1 MPPKSGPAPATIIT
15 EDVLNKLFAQ
25 PGKFTSQAKFWNDVN
40 LPTRES
46 IFIDGNVKVQIGN
59 QINHFSEG
67 AIVSKDP
74 VKGFYALPERSRW
87 GGGVTAGGGPL
98 EPMSKPFYSWDRPK
112 GNFATLRAEE
122 GFLRLALPDGRAGF
136 SIAYPGHTPEQLV
149 AAARQQKAIIELK
162 DSAGDTI
169 KGFFVRGRFGQ
180 DGIGKGGVFPHEF
193 DHYSN
198 PHHSPKPGEFVTF
211 REYTNPKNGEV
222 SRTTLFKY
230 QSYTEAEAARGY
242 GNDIKQLKMPNGEK
256 INLAK
261 LPHLNVE
268 MVPVEPNYLRAL
280 ELSKASEP
288 KIASPRAVDT
298 KIVTTEPIGA
308 RTPETKISIPKAA
321 DTKIGPAELSGT
333 SKNLNTVG
341 KYLGPAFLA
350 IGPVLQSGA
359 DAYETYK
366 NNGDTG
372 DIASSAL
379 LGAGKGA
386 IDTFLPGARDGYA
399 SVIGNKKLTFL
410 DRTLNALSDFSGTAT
425 AIGST
430 AMIAEAAG
438 VVSLPAVIPTGIA
451 TGVAGLTNIGVNVVK
466 AAVKASGLAG
476 EDQDGG
482 YVYDLSRLGGYG
494 ASQLYQSVFG
504 AEGKAASKIPA
515 ITDTVRTEDI
525 EHLIREARIGSTPE
539 GRPAGEGAIR

>member
-1 MPPKSGPAPATIIT
+1 MPPKSSGPTPATIIT

-59 QINHFSEG
+59 QISHFSEG

-87 GGGVTAGGGPL
+87 GGGVTVGGGPL
-98 EPMSKPFYSWDRPK
+98 EPMSKPSYSWERPQ
-112 GNFATLRAEE
+112 GNFATLRADD

-136 SIAYPGHTPEQLV
+136 SINYPGHTPEQLV

-162 DSAGDTI
+162 DSAGDAI
-169 KGFFVRGRFGQ
+169 KGFFVRGQFGL
-180 DGIGKGGVFPHEF
+180 DGIGKGGVFPNEF
-193 DHYSN
+193 HHYSN

-230 QSYTEAEAARGY
+230 QAYTEAEASRGY

-256 INLAK
+256 VNIAK
-261 LPHLNVE
+261 LPYLNVE
-268 MVPVEPNYLRAL
+268 RVPVDPNYLRAL
-280 ELSKASEP
+280 ELSKAAEA
-288 KIASPRAVDT
+288 KIAPARAVET
-298 KIVTTEPIGA
+298 KIVTTEPSSA
-308 RTPETKISIPKAA
+308 TKISIPKAA
-321 DTKIGPAELSGT
+321 DTKIGPVELSGT

-350 IGPVLQSGA
+350 IGPVVQSGA
-359 DAYETYK
+359 DAYEAYK
-366 NNGDTG
+366 KNGDAG

-379 LGAGKGA
+379 LGVGKGA
-386 IDTFLPGARDGYA
+386 IDTFLPGARDGYS
-399 SVIGNKKLTFL
+399 SVIGNKKLTLL
-410 DRTLNALSDFSGTAT
+410 DRTLNALSDLSGTAT
-425 AIGST
+425 ALGST
-430 AMIAEAAG
+430 AMIAEATG

-466 AAVKASGLAG
+466 AAVKASGFAG
-476 EDQDGG
+476 DDQDGG

-504 AEGKAASKIPA
+504 AEAKAVSKIPA

-525 EHLIREARIGSTPE
+525 EHLVRSASLRSTAEARS
-539 GRPAGEGAIR
+539 AGEAEIR